1 MRAVLR
7 ENLKKEVNDHMV
19 TRMKSLV
26 VVIGLAAGLVT
37 TAHAVAPGFMEKLA
51 AEARPAED
59 KARDGSRRPYQVMQL
74 LDVQEGM
81 TVVDV
86 AAGGGWYTEV
96 LSAAVGPSGKVFAQF
111 GPRGSDADRARAARL
126 GNVEGVFAAL
136 PSIGTNVADRAVTAL
151 TLHHRDTAFLREI
164 YDALKPGGMAVV
176 IDHDGDA
183 DKNNQDLHRSVKADA
198 RRMIGEAGFEIV
210 EDSDLLHNTA
220 DDHSMNVMA
229 PELSRDTDRFLFLV
243 RRPRGN

>member
-1 MRAVLR
+1 MVKRLTLTASAVL
-7 ENLKKEVNDHMV
+7 M
-19 TRMKSLV
+19 T
-26 VVIGLAAGLVT
+26 LAMLG
-37 TAHAVAPGFMEKLA
+37 TAQAVAPGFMDKLA
-51 AEARPAED
+51 SDARPAED

-111 GPRGSDADRARAARL
+111 GPRGSDDDRARAARL

-136 PSIGTNVADRAVTAL
+136 PTIGTNVADRAVTAL

-164 YDALKPGGMAVV
+164 YDVLKPGGMAVV
-176 IDHDGDA
+176 IDHNGSA
-183 DKNNQDLHRSVKADA
+183 GMNNQELHRTVKADA
-198 RRMIGEAGFEIV
+198 ERMIREAGFEIV
-210 EDSDLLHNTA
+210 EDSDLLHTSA
-220 DDHSMNVMA
+220 DDHTMNIMA
-229 PELSRDTDRFLFLV
+229 PELGRDTDRFLFLV
-243 RRPRGN
+243 RKPAGR